1 MNGATGHTGRADH
14 ADHMGGPDHRDRL
27 VAPPDPLAP
36 RGIPLGGTLR
46 AAGRGAA
53 LLVMVAALAHMVL
66 LVLYVNPA
74 LSSANTSPAPA
85 GAWPQPLFPQDWN
98 IFAPDPPRANAYLE
112 ARSWR
117 ADRPG
122 RWIDLTAR
130 DIAAHRGNP
139 LPSREDQTVLRK
151 AVSAHLAGSPHT
163 QLRAPLTPAARYL
176 RNVVVVRLQGLGEPR
191 PDAVELRLR
200 TVPIAP
206 PGGPA
211 PAESRRPL
219 GTWEVL
225 P

>member
-1 MNGATGHTGRADH
+1 MDGTERT
-14 ADHMGGPDHRDRL
+14 PL
-27 VAPPDPLAP
+27 LIEPPDPLAP
-36 RGIPLGGTLR
+36 RGAPLGGPLR

-53 LLVMVAALAHMVL
+53 LLVMALALTHMAL
-66 LVLYVNPA
+66 LVLHLSPA
-74 LSSANTSPAPA
+74 LSSGSSGRARPAQPD
-85 GAWPQPLFPQDWN
+85 AWLRPLFPQDWN
-98 IFAPDPPRANAYLE
+98 IFAPDPPRANTHLE

-122 RWIDLTAR
+122 RWIDLTAH

-151 AVSAHLAGSPHT
+151 AVNAHLAGSPHT

-176 RNVVVVRLQGLGEPR
+176 RNAVVVRLEDLGEPR

-206 PGGPA
+206 PGRPA
-211 PAESRRPL
+211 PAASRQPL
-219 GTWEVL
+219 GIWEAF